1 MTAPTPDLG
10 SVVVDPRFR
19 QRRIAVRRQ
28 AGRRRLK
35 RLGVL
40 VAVAALALA
49 TAIVLRSPVLDVDAV
64 AVDGARNISA
74 ETIQEV
80 TGIGVGSP
88 LLLADL
94 EAAEVAL
101 EALPWVADAQVSRDL
116 PDRVV
121 VEVDE
126 RVPAA
131 VVRLG
136 RDQLLVDGSGR
147 VLVVGDPTAYPPAVA
162 SQPAFIPV
170 LAPDTERIP
179 EPGAVVD
186 RRLIDAIG
194 LASRLR
200 ENPAGGVTAIRLR
213 PSLQLDLAG
222 GGRADLGDAT
232 ELDAKVEAFR
242 TAYARIDLTCAET
255 LDLQVPTH
263 PVLTRRAGCS

>member
-10 SVVVDPRFR
+10 RVVVDPRFR

-28 AGRRRLK
+28 AGRKRLK

-40 VAVAALALA
+40 VAVAAIALT
-49 TAIVLRSPVLDVDAV
+49 TALVLRSPVLDVDTV
-64 AVDGARNISA
+64 AIDGARHVSA
-74 ETIQEV
+74 DTIRETA
-80 TGIGVGSP
+80 GIGVGSP

-94 EAAEVAL
+94 AGAEEAL
-101 EALPWVADAQVSRDL
+101 EALPWVEDAQVTRDL

-131 VVRLG
+131 VVTLG
-136 RDQLLVDGSGR
+136 RDQLLVDSSGR
-147 VLVVGDPTAYPPAVA
+147 VLVAGDPSAYPPAVA
-162 SQPAFIPV
+162 RQPPFIPV
-170 LAPDTERIP
+170 LAPDADRTP
-179 EPGAVVD
+179 EPGSMVD
-186 RRLIDAIG
+186 RRLVDAIA

-242 TAYARIDLTCAET
+242 TAFARIDLTCADT